1 MFILES
7 IPFSDKTGWTTES
20 MPLYKKQAEA
30 LLRARQA
37 RNTGSK
43 RRRYRLTKVK

>member
-1 MFILES
+1 MFVLES
-7 IPFSDKTGWTTES
+7 IPFSQKTGWTIES

-30 LLRARQA
+30 LLRSRHA
-37 RNTGSK
+37 RNTGAQ